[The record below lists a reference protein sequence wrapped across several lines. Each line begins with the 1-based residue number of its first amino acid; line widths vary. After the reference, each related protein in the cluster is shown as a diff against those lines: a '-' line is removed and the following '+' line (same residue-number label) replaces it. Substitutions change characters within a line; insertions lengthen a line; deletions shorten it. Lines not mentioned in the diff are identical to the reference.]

1 MTQPHDD
8 EYGDI
13 LRRVLRTEAEEIT
26 PSAEGLER
34 IRARIEQRSARQLWW
49 QMPWV
54 RPAMAVGGAM
64 VLAAVVMVGTPGIRA
79 TVISAFK
86 PTAPQATSTPIM
98 PPGNNHGYPTN
109 GSPTPT
115 ASPTDSGASQGPGG
129 GACGPGNGRVT
140 ALHTPSPSASPSECT
155 STSPP
160 DGHTTGPAEPSHPTT
175 TPPTHSTP
183 PPHSAEPTEP
193 SDSPSTTDPKPSD
206 SGAAPLATP

>member
-13 LRRVLRTEAEEIT
+13 LRRVLHSEAEEIT

-34 IRARIEQRSARQLWW
+34 IRTRIDNRSARQLWW

-79 TVISAFK
+79 TVIAAFK

-115 ASPTDSGASQGPGG
+115 VSPTDSGASQGPGG
-129 GACGPGNGRVT
+129 GSCDSGSGKAT
-140 ALHTPSPSASPSECT
+140 ASHTASPSASPSECT

-160 DGHTTGPAEPSHPTT
+160 DGQTTRPTHPSSPTT
-175 TPPTHSTP
+175 PTPPHSTPPTHST
-183 PPHSAEPTEP
+183 EPTEP

-206 SGAAPLATP
+206 SGAGPVATP